1 MKNFYGYIDNNIYE
15 KNEFAISNFVSIC
28 NGEKKN
34 IVIKGFYN
42 KSIIFNRL
50 YDIECKEADD
60 KNTFEVTSFLISHPI
75 NYESKRYYLSTFYG
89 VGEAYSIKIMDHFG
103 ENILETLDND
113 PKKILEVKGISRVAK
128 KSIEDNWDNSRFKDG
143 IIRDLFSMLTN
154 EGVPIKKANAIISK
168 LNKMEIDYFRNPY
181 ELLIFEEINFKI
193 ADIIALNIG
202 ISPES
207 PERLKEGINYF
218 CNELIYKKNGDCC
231 VEREELQDFC
241 FYNLLNDM
249 SKIKKEI
256 ENNIDIIIYKLYIND
271 KEYIMPQN
279 YYWAEKNIS
288 EKINTIINKE
298 SKLFDIKNL
307 DRELKY
313 INSGETQYNKQ
324 QIDAISNI
332 FRNKISLISGGPGT
346 GKTTILDKIINMSSH
361 ISLKSNLKIKL
372 IAPTGRA
379 AKRMNEST
387 GLEASTIHRAIA
399 DCQRTGIDIEGDMIV
414 IDEGS
419 MIDIILMENLM
430 AVIPE
435 DSHIVIIGDTNQLPS
450 ISPGQ
455 VLKDLISSNTIPKV
469 ELEHVYR
476 FKNNL
481 IKINANHIK
490 DGEKIELP
498 EENNKNSDFYF
509 MKYDEN
515 SFSNRYKNY
524 NSMLSDVV
532 LKLYTRYI
540 PDKKGFDPI
549 EDIQILVPMNVGQI
563 GTIQLNKIIQ
573 NEVNPCKN
581 KNKELL
587 FKDNCYRIND
597 KIIQR
602 KNNYI
607 FKIFNG
613 DVGIIKD
620 VDKIKYKLIVDFDGT
635 LHTLGYDDIEN
646 ISLAYALTI
655 HKSQGSEY
663 KAIIMPFS
671 KTQLNMLER
680 KLIFTALTRAKK
692 LAVFVGDEWCLN
704 YGIENDKNN
713 DRKTGLSNKLRELK

>member
-28 NGEKKN
+28 DGEKKN

-50 YDIECKEADD
+50 YDIECKEAD
-60 KNTFEVTSFLISHPI
+60 KKGTYEVTSFSISHPI
-75 NYESKRYYLSTFYG
+75 NHESKRYYLSTFYG
-89 VGEAYSIKIMDHFG
+89 VGESYSIKIMDYFG
-103 ENILETLDND
+103 EDVLEILDKN
-113 PKKILEVKGISRVAK
+113 PKKILEVKGISRIAK
-128 KSIEDNWDNSRFKDG
+128 NSIENNWDNNRFKDG

-154 EGVPIKKANAIISK
+154 EGISLKRANSIISK

-207 PERLKEGINYF
+207 SERLKQGINYF
-218 CNELIYKKNGDCC
+218 CNELIFKKNGDCC
-231 VEREELQDFC
+231 VEREELEDFC

-249 SKIKKEI
+249 NKIKKS
-256 ENNIDIIIYKLYIND
+256 IDDNLNIIIYKVKIKD
-271 KEYIMPQN
+271 KEYIMPSN
-279 YYWAEKNIS
+279 YYWAEKNVS
-288 EKINTIINKE
+288 EKIKTIINKK
-298 SKLFDIKNL
+298 SNLFDLKNL

-313 INSGETQYNKQ
+313 INSGETEYNKK
-324 QIDAISNI
+324 QIEAISNI
-332 FRNKISLISGGPGT
+332 FKHKISLISGGPGT
-346 GKTTILDKIINMSSH
+346 GKTTIVDKIINMSSYV
-361 ISLKSNLKIKL
+361 SLKSNIRIKL
-372 IAPTGRA
+372 IAPTGKA

-399 DCQRTGIDIEGDMIV
+399 DCQRSGTDIEGDIIV
-414 IDEGS
+414 VDEGS

-430 AVIPE
+430 SVIPE
-435 DSHIVIIGDTNQLPS
+435 DSHIVIIGDINQLPS

-455 VLKDLISSNTIPKV
+455 VLKDLISSDVIPKV

-490 DGEKIELP
+490 DGERIELP

-509 MKYDEN
+509 MKYDTN
-515 SFSNRYKNY
+515 AYLNKYKDY
-524 NSMLSDVV
+524 NSMLSDIII
-532 LKLYTRYI
+532 KLYTKHI

-563 GTIQLNKIIQ
+563 GTIKLNKIIQ
-573 NEVNPCKN
+573 DEVNPCKD

-597 KIIQR
+597 KVIQR
-602 KNNYI
+602 KNNYLL
-607 FKIFNG
+607 KIFNG
-613 DVGIIKD
+613 DIGIIKD
-620 VDKIKYKLIVDFDGT
+620 VDKVKYKLIIDFDGT
-635 LHTLGYDDIEN
+635 LHTLGYEDIDN

-692 LAVFVGDEWCLN
+692 LAIFIGDDWCLN
-704 YGIENDKNN
+704 YGIDNDKNN
-713 DRKTGLSNKLRELK
+713 DRKTGLISKLKQ